1 MGSYYGKGSEV
12 KEDEKDLKEMNTMK
26 EGAKLKLSEII
37 NTNRKEEE
45 KEKDTPISV
54 ISETGQDFKKLLMK
68 GDIDEC
74 VTFLFENYRLF
85 SLCEIRTT
93 PETINEVF
101 SSTILNG
108 IKHGIN
114 KQITTHEEAYK
125 EDEKINKRNK
135 HLFYELELVSI
146 LTKEKGTIVKKE
158 IEDLISKNI
167 CTNTRIH
174 ILVCF
179 LIEFLEN
186 SQYNPLIIDN
196 MLLVIEMFLS
206 IINPMKYKRDKT
218 QTKYNDQKIDEK
230 EVLIERIE
238 KQIDNIKQKKK
249 ISQNNM
255 LLVLLAVVQYNELLQ
270 DNEFTF
276 SNLINMIKQ
285 PNKLTQVD

>member
-1 MGSYYGKGSEV
+1 MGSYYGKESEV
-12 KEDEKDLKEMNTMK
+12 KEDENDLKEMKTMK
-26 EGAKLKLSEII
+26 DGVKLKLSEII
-37 NTNRKEEE
+37 NTSGKEEE
-45 KEKDTPISV
+45 KEKKTPISL
-54 ISETGQDFKKLLMK
+54 ISETVEDFKNLLMK
-68 GDIDEC
+68 GGVDEC
-74 VTFLFENYRLF
+74 VKFLFENYNLF

-93 PETINEVF
+93 PETINEIF
-101 SSTILNG
+101 SYKIING

-125 EDEKINKRNK
+125 EDEKINKRNQ

-167 CTNTRIH
+167 CSNTRIH
-174 ILVCF
+174 ILVHF
-179 LIEFLEN
+179 LMEFLEN

-218 QTKYNDQKIDEK
+218 QYKDQKIDEK
-230 EVLIERIE
+230 EFLIERIE
-238 KQIDNIKQKKK
+238 KQIANIKQKKK
-249 ISQNNM
+249 IEQNNM

-285 PNKLTQVD
+285 PNKLNQID